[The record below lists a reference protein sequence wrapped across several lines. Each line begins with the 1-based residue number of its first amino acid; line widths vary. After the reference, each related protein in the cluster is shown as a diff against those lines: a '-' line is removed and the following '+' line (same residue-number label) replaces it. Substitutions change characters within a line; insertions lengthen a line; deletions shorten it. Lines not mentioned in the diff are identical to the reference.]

1 MSVDRQRWRW
11 SVGCFAAL
19 IGVFLVLVLNETWW
33 AHLGVFHLRPY
44 FADTVAILAAGQ
56 AQEVGRDV
64 FLGNPFDPFGRPHV
78 YGAWWLVTGPL
89 GLVVRDAWW
98 LGAALGV
105 AFAVTAL
112 VLMAP
117 RTAREAAVAFLLLVS
132 PPVLLGIERANNDLV
147 IFLLLAFAAAGL
159 ARSHFA
165 AGASGVLTLVLAAVL
180 KFYPLAALGAVLVRR
195 ERLPRLALML
205 IAALALFAVL
215 WWMQREAF
223 FRALAVMPRPDTL
236 YAYGVRVLSI
246 SWTSAEGA
254 RLWLATGLLVGVTGA
269 WWLLWPVRAAI
280 TRALPEDGVIVTA
293 AVAGGA
299 CWLFCYV
306 ANTNYAYRAVLLV
319 LVAPLWLQLARSAD
333 IAARAL
339 GWRASGLLLVTLWSA
354 LPKYHAIESLRAQ
367 GGTSAPLRNVTL
379 AVCGLEQGLVL
390 ATSALLLVAL
400 AAWTWRRL
408 GALKTLG

>member
-56 AQEVGRDV
+56 AQEAGRDV

-147 IFLLLAFAAAGL
+147 IFLLLALAAAGL
-159 ARSHFA
+159 ARSRFA
-165 AGASGVLTLVLAAVL
+165 AGASGVLTLVLASVL

-195 ERLPRLALML
+195 ERLPRLVLTL

-215 WWMQREAF
+215 WWTQREAF

-254 RLWLATGLLVGVTGA
+254 RLWLASGLLVGVVGA

-367 GGTSAPLRNVTL
+367 GGTSAPLRHVTL

>member
-19 IGVFLVLVLNETWW
+19 IGVFLVLVLNDTWW

-56 AQEVGRDV
+56 AQEAGRDV

-98 LGAALGV
+98 LGTVLGV
-105 AFAVTAL
+105 VFAITAL
-112 VLMAP
+112 MLLAP
-117 RTAREAAVAFLLLVS
+117 RTAREAAVVFLLLVS

-147 IFLLLAFAAAGL
+147 IFLLLALAAAAL
-159 ARSHFA
+159 ACSRPVSGA
-165 AGASGVLTLVLAAVL
+165 AGVLTLVLAAVL

-195 ERLPRLALML
+195 ERLPRLALTL
-205 IAALALFAVL
+205 GVALALFAAL

-246 SWTSAEGA
+246 SWTHSDGA
-254 RLWLATGLLVGVTGA
+254 RLWLVSGLLLGIAGA
-269 WWLLWPVRAAI
+269 WWLLWPARTAVA
-280 TRALPEDGVIVTA
+280 RALPDEGTIVTA

-299 CWLFCYV
+299 CWLFCYG
-306 ANTNYAYRAVLLV
+306 ANTNYSYRAVLLL

-333 IAARAL
+333 AATRAL
-339 GWRASGLLLVTLWSA
+339 GWRACGLLLATLWMA

-367 GGTSAPLRNVTL
+367 GGTSVPLRGVML
-379 AVCGLEQGLVL
+379 AVCGLEQALIF
-390 ATSALLLVAL
+390 ATSALLVLAL
-400 AAWTWRRL
+400 GAWTWRRFHE
-408 GALKTLG
+408 LKTLG